1 MCFENKTTEI
11 LSALKKSLKYEN
23 KNLKEF
29 IMKMQESVLRRV
41 RAVEEKNGIKYAKTN
56 GKLYKTLRVFYI
68 VAFAYTMVINLLYIA
83 SMAFMHGGTDS
94 FENVVNSLISVCI
107 CTALMIAGFVLSFF
121 RFKLAAGIISVVSE
135 IFLIPV
141 FGAELSDSLGFMGFK
156 ISFYW
161 RHLAPLAILIILMT
175 ATTVIAVRAKV
186 KTEKQYK
193 KVTDN
198 IYKQYKE
205 SGAEITDEQ
214 WEEFLA
220 NYDPTDYKKLF
231 KAEEN

>member
-1 MCFENKTTEI
+1 
-11 LSALKKSLKYEN
+11 
-23 KNLKEF
+23 
-29 IMKMQESVLRRV
+29 MKMQESILRRV
-41 RAVEEKNGIKYAKTN
+41 RMIEEKNGIKYAKTD
-56 GKLYKTLRVFYI
+56 GRLYKTLRVLYI
-68 VAFAYTMVINLLYIA
+68 IVFAYTMVINLLYIA
-83 SMAFMHGGTDS
+83 GMAFVHGGTDGFKDIANS
-94 FENVVNSLISVCI
+94 FISVCI

-121 RFKLAAGIISVVSE
+121 RFKLAAGIISIVPE

-141 FGAELSDSLGFMGFK
+141 FGVELRDSLGFMGFK

-175 ATTVIAVRAKV
+175 ATTVIALRAKL

-198 IYKQYKE
+198 LYKLYKE
-205 SGAEITDEQ
+205 SGADLSDEQ

-220 NYDPTDYKKLF
+220 NYDPADYKKLF
-231 KAEEN
+231 QAENN

>member
-1 MCFENKTTEI
+1 
-11 LSALKKSLKYEN
+11 
-23 KNLKEF
+23 
-29 IMKMQESVLRRV
+29 MKMQESVLRRV
-41 RAVEEKNGIKYAKTN
+41 RAVEEKNGIKYAKTD

-68 VAFAYTMVINLLYIA
+68 IIFAYTMVINLLYI
-83 SMAFMHGGTDS
+83 SGMALVYGGTED
-94 FENVVNSLISVCI
+94 FKNVVNSLIAVCV
-107 CTALMIAGFVLSFF
+107 CTALIIAGFVLSFF
-121 RFKLAAGIISVVSE
+121 RFKLAAGIISVVPE

-141 FGAELSDSLGFMGFK
+141 FGLELRDSLGFMGFK
-156 ISFYW
+156 TSFYW

-198 IYKQYKE
+198 LYKLYKE
-205 SGAEITDEQ
+205 SGADLSDEQ

-231 KAEEN
+231 KAEEK

>member
-1 MCFENKTTEI
+1 MI
-11 LSALKKSLKYEN
+11 
-23 KNLKEF
+23 
-29 IMKMQESVLRRV
+29 
-41 RAVEEKNGIKYAKTN
+41 EEKNGIKYAKTD
-56 GKLYKTLRVFYI
+56 GRLYKTLRVFYI
-68 VAFAYTMVINLLYIA
+68 IVFAYTMVINLLYIA
-83 SMAFMHGGTDS
+83 GMAFVHGGTDAFKDIANS
-94 FENVVNSLISVCI
+94 FISVCI
-107 CTALMIAGFVLSFF
+107 CTGLMIAGFVLSFF
-121 RFKLAAGIISVVSE
+121 RFKLAAGIISVVPE

-141 FGAELSDSLGFMGFK
+141 FGVELRDILGFMGFK

-198 IYKQYKE
+198 LYKLYKE
-205 SGAEITDEQ
+205 SGVDLSDEQ

-231 KAEEN
+231 KAEEK